1 MVLAYKTEM
10 WKETWRLDQK
20 DVVEFMELKVSSEIE
35 NRIGM
40 KDSRSKT
47 NERNTGLLCGI
58 CRLNDIVSERSPAT
72 SLRSG
77 TVVRV
82 TA

>member
-1 MVLAYKTEM
+1 MFLAYKTEM
-10 WKETWRLDQK
+10 WKEIWRLDQK

-40 KDSRSKT
+40 KDSWSKT